1 MKIKVRNLRKI
12 IREELSRLKTINE
25 AFAVITV
32 DDKGID
38 NALGRFAQQMYTTAG
53 GFPALLGAQGYL
65 TSDSAGPLSLLNVL
79 GVLEGVANKTIASDS
94 KDYKELPSRLYAVH
108 REVANAHDFI
118 SEHISLFEKK
128 DDEMSDSE
136 RYEAQRAGKDYRA
149 LAENLRSYAK
159 GLMSLVK
166 ALAALRNADSSD
178 EYVDKATDRVSD
190 YAEWFTSGGERSAG
204 DYDIAGQVI
213 SLAPAKGKKMTSQL
227 IDIARDND
235 MSIS

>member
-1 MKIKVRNLRKI
+1 MKMRVSYLRKL
-12 IREELSRLKTINE
+12 IREEISRAKRINE
-25 AFAVITV
+25 NFSVITV
-32 DDKGID
+32 DAKGID

-65 TSDSAGPLSLLNVL
+65 TSDSAGPLSLLDVL
-79 GVLEGVANKTIASDS
+79 GVLEGVANKTITSDS
-94 KDYKELPSRLYAVH
+94 KDYKELPSRIYAAH

-118 SEHISLFEKK
+118 SEHINLFEKK

-159 GLMSLVK
+159 GLMSLVN
-166 ALAALRNADSSD
+166 ALGALRNADSSD
-178 EYVDKATDRVSD
+178 EYVDKRTDRVDD
-190 YAEWFTSGGERSAG
+190 YREWFTSGGERNPG
-204 DYDIAGQVI
+204 DYDIAGEVLT
-213 SLAPAKGKKMTSQL
+213 LAPSKGKKMTSQL

-235 MSIS
+235 MSIA